1 MKLVDE
7 KKALNE
13 ISALRKSRKLVES
26 FATQQDAID
35 ADKAKVDEVRKE
47 LDDPE
52 QKAAS
57 KKFDELRKELDEI
70 NRRMDEV
77 SKGRDGLFEERNA
90 GEAHLSLASFAGST
104 ELLTSST
111 RPLQSRSSSTTS
123 SRARRPRPPPSARPT
138 TSTVRRALF
147 SVPRPPG
154 PRSR

>member
-26 FATQQDAID
+26 FATQQQAID

-57 KKFDELRKELDEI
+57 SKFDELRKELDEI

-90 GEAHLSLASFAGST
+90 G
-104 ELLTSST
+104 
-111 RPLQSRSSSTTS
+111 
-123 SRARRPRPPPSARPT
+123 
-138 TSTVRRALF
+138 TSTSLSYSCYICVRR
-147 SVPRPPG
+147 
-154 PRSR
+154 

>member
-26 FATQQDAID
+26 FETQQQAID

-57 KKFDELRKELDEI
+57 SKFDELRKELDEI

-90 GEAHLSLASFAGST
+90 G
-104 ELLTSST
+104 
-111 RPLQSRSSSTTS
+111 
-123 SRARRPRPPPSARPT
+123 
-138 TSTVRRALF
+138 TSTSLSYSCHICVRR
-147 SVPRPPG
+147 
-154 PRSR
+154 